1 MHLVFFIRSSGG
13 GLLGCFPV
21 LIIMNTAAMNTEVVV
36 SFQISFLWIYIPKN
50 GIAGWRGSS
59 IFSF

>member
-21 LIIMNTAAMNTEVVV
+21 LVIMNTAAMNTEVVV
-36 SFQISFLWIYIPKN
+36 SFKISFLWIYIPKN
-50 GIAGWRGSS
+50 GIAG
-59 IFSF
+59 

>member
-1 MHLVFFIRSSGG
+1 MHLIFFIRSSGG

-21 LIIMNTAAMNTEVVV
+21 LVIMNTDALNNEVVV
-36 SFQISFLWIYIPKN
+36 SFQITVFSGYIPKN
-50 GIAGWRGSS
+50 GIAGWRGNS